1 MINVLL
7 VDDHDLVRCG
17 IRALLGKAAG
27 IAVVGEVGTGEE
39 AIEFAKRK
47 APDVVLMDVNMP
59 GIGGMEAT
67 RRILRVNPRI
77 KVIILTVHAE
87 DPYPS
92 RLFKAGATGYLT
104 KGCKVEEMV
113 DAIRAV
119 HEGRNFV
126 SNTIAQSLALSMLPG
141 GESPVDTLSQREM
154 QVFMMLV
161 RGDRGAD
168 ISDKLHLSPKTVST
182 YRYRL
187 YEKLGVKSDAELA
200 RLAMRYGLLEEDK

>member
-1 MINVLL
+1 MITVLL

-17 IRALLGKAAG
+17 IRALLGKADG
-27 IAVVGEVGTGEE
+27 ISVIGEVGTGEE
-39 AIEFAKRK
+39 AVEFTKK
-47 APDVVLMDVNMP
+47 KPPDVVLMDVNMP

-67 RRILRVNPRI
+67 RKITRVNPKV

-87 DPYPS
+87 DPYPA
-92 RLFKAGATGYLT
+92 RLFKAGAAGYLT

-113 DAIRAV
+113 EAIRTV
-119 HEGRNFV
+119 HDGRNYL

-141 GESPVDTLSQREM
+141 GESPVDSLSQREL

-161 RGDRGAD
+161 RGDRGTD

-200 RLAMRYGLLEEDK
+200 RLAMRYGILEENK